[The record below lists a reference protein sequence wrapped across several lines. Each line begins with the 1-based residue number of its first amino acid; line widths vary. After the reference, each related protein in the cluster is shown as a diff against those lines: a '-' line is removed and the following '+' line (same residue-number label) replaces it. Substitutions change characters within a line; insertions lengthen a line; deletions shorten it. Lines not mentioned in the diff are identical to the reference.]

1 MKNKRPSHPPGTN
14 RRRYGRVAVDDIEC
28 SVGRII
34 NISAGGMVVVSRQA
48 AHKVD
53 VTIGAKPDRMVIK
66 AERVWAKRY
75 GFTRR
80 LVAYRFID
88 PPSNLLQ
95 LVNGQQLQ
103 TNVMRVI

>member
-1 MKNKRPSHPPGTN
+1 M
-14 RRRYGRVAVDDIEC
+14 
-28 SVGRII
+28 GRII

-53 VTIGAKPDRMVIK
+53 VAIGVKPHRLVVK

-75 GFTRR
+75 GFTRH
-80 LVAYRFID
+80 LVAYKFID
-88 PPSNLLQ
+88 PPPNLLQ